1 MILLV
6 TALVIIILILAF
18 LIFLLRREILKINDR
33 LKRLDFE
40 SNQLLEVNLFDRSV
54 NTLTETLN
62 EQIIEQRAYR
72 IAVMNREQEL
82 KETISN
88 ISHDLRTPLT
98 AIIGYLQLLEREEL
112 SKDQAKSI
120 KILLEKSLTMK
131 NLTQAF
137 FELSYFDSQLTD
149 TELVRINLSN
159 LLIDE
164 LLKESVNFDFSTIEP
179 QLKIQEDCFV
189 LTDKK
194 LLTRV
199 LQNLIVNVLQH
210 GQEKVIVELT
220 QKEKTVLKI
229 SNKYKAG
236 TKIDTQ
242 RIFQRYYVADNNETN
257 RSNGLGLAIVELL
270 CHRLGIIIEAVVDPE
285 YFTICLEVPSTK

>member
-1 MILLV
+1 MKLLV

-18 LIFLLRREILKINDR
+18 LIFLLQREILKINDR

-40 SNQLLEVNLFDRSV
+40 SNQLLEVNLFGCSV

-112 SKDQAKSI
+112 SKDQAESI
-120 KILLEKSLTMK
+120 KILLDKSLTMK

-164 LLKESVNFDFSTIEP
+164 LLKESVNFDSSTIEP

-270 CHRLGIIIEAVVDPE
+270 CHRLGIKIEAVVDPE

>member
-1 MILLV
+1 MKLLV

-18 LIFLLRREILKINDR
+18 LIFLLRLEILKINDR

-40 SNQLLEVNLFDRSV
+40 SNQLLEINLFDRSV

-112 SKDQAKSI
+112 SKNQAESI

-137 FELSYFDSQLTD
+137 FELSYFDSQLTE

-164 LLKESVNFDFSTIEP
+164 LLKESVNFDSSTIEP

-270 CHRLGIIIEAVVDPE
+270 CHRLGIKIKAVVDPE
-285 YFTICLEVPSTK
+285 YFTICLEGPSTK

>member
-1 MILLV
+1 MKLLV
-6 TALVIIILILAF
+6 TALVIIILILTF
-18 LIFLLRREILKINDR
+18 LIFLLRLEILKINDR

-40 SNQLLEVNLFDRSV
+40 SNQLLEINLFDRSV

-112 SKDQAKSI
+112 SKDQAESI
-120 KILLEKSLTMK
+120 KILLDKSLTMK

-164 LLKESVNFDFSTIEP
+164 LLKESVNFDSSTIEP

-242 RIFQRYYVADNNETN
+242 RIFQRYYVVDNNETN

-270 CHRLGIIIEAVVDPE
+270 CHRLDIIIEAVVDPE

>member
-1 MILLV
+1 MKLLV

-18 LIFLLRREILKINDR
+18 LIFLLRLEILKINDR

-40 SNQLLEVNLFDRSV
+40 SNQLLEINLFDRSV

-112 SKDQAKSI
+112 SKDQAESI
-120 KILLEKSLTMK
+120 KILLDKSLTMK

-164 LLKESVNFDFSTIEP
+164 LLKESVNFDSSTIEP

>member
-1 MILLV
+1 MKLLV

-18 LIFLLRREILKINDR
+18 LIFLLRLEILKINDR

-40 SNQLLEVNLFDRSV
+40 SNQLLEINLFDRSV

-112 SKDQAKSI
+112 SKNQAESI

-137 FELSYFDSQLTD
+137 FELSYFDSQLTE

-164 LLKESVNFDFSTIEP
+164 LLKESVNFDSSTIEP

-270 CHRLGIIIEAVVDPE
+270 CHRLGIIIKAVVDPE

>member
-1 MILLV
+1 MKLLV

-112 SKDQAKSI
+112 SKDQAESI

-137 FELSYFDSQLTD
+137 FELSYFDSQLTE

-164 LLKESVNFDFSTIEP
+164 LLKESVNFDSSTIEP

-270 CHRLGIIIEAVVDPE
+270 CHRLGIKIKAVVDPE

>member
-1 MILLV
+1 M
-6 TALVIIILILAF
+6 
-18 LIFLLRREILKINDR
+18 KINDR

-40 SNQLLEVNLFDRSV
+40 SNQLLEINLFDRSV

-131 NLTQAF
+131 KLTQAF

-164 LLKESVNFDFSTIEP
+164 LLKESVNFDSSTIEP

-270 CHRLGIIIEAVVDPE
+270 CHRLGIKIKAVVDPE

>member
-1 MILLV
+1 MKLLV

-112 SKDQAKSI
+112 SKDQAESI

-164 LLKESVNFDFSTIEP
+164 LLKESVNFDSSTIEP

-270 CHRLGIIIEAVVDPE
+270 CHRLGIKIEAVVDPE

>member
-1 MILLV
+1 MKLLV

-18 LIFLLRREILKINDR
+18 LIFLLQREILKINDR

-40 SNQLLEVNLFDRSV
+40 SNQLLEVNLFDCSV

-112 SKDQAKSI
+112 SKDQAESI
-120 KILLEKSLTMK
+120 KILLDKSLTMK

-164 LLKESVNFDFSTIEP
+164 LLKESVNFDSSTIEP

-242 RIFQRYYVADNNETN
+242 RIFQRYYVVDNNETN

-270 CHRLGIIIEAVVDPE
+270 CHRLDIIIEAVVDPE

>member
-1 MILLV
+1 
-6 TALVIIILILAF
+6 
-18 LIFLLRREILKINDR
+18 
-33 LKRLDFE
+33 
-40 SNQLLEVNLFDRSV
+40 
-54 NTLTETLN
+54 
-62 EQIIEQRAYR
+62 
-72 IAVMNREQEL
+72 MNREQEL

>member
-1 MILLV
+1 MKLLV

-112 SKDQAKSI
+112 SKDQAESI

-137 FELSYFDSQLTD
+137 FELSYFDSQLTE

-164 LLKESVNFDFSTIEP
+164 LLKESVNFDSSTIEP

-257 RSNGLGLAIVELL
+257 RNNGLGLAIVELL
-270 CHRLGIIIEAVVDPE
+270 CHRLGIKIEAVVDPE

>member
-1 MILLV
+1 MKLLV

-18 LIFLLRREILKINDR
+18 LIFLLRLEILKINDR

-40 SNQLLEVNLFDRSV
+40 SNQLLEINLFDRSV

-112 SKDQAKSI
+112 SKNQAESI

-137 FELSYFDSQLTD
+137 FELSYFDSQLTE

-164 LLKESVNFDFSTIEP
+164 LLKESVNFDSSTIEP

-242 RIFQRYYVADNNETN
+242 RIFQRYYVADSNETN

-270 CHRLGIIIEAVVDPE
+270 CHRLGIKIKAVVDPE

>member
-1 MILLV
+1 MKLLV

-18 LIFLLRREILKINDR
+18 LIFLLRLEILKINDR

-40 SNQLLEVNLFDRSV
+40 SNQLLEINLFDRSV

-131 NLTQAF
+131 KLTQAF

-164 LLKESVNFDFSTIEP
+164 LLKESVNFDSSTIEP

-270 CHRLGIIIEAVVDPE
+270 CHRLGIKIKAVVDPE

>member
-1 MILLV
+1 MKLLV

>member
-1 MILLV
+1 MKLLV

-18 LIFLLRREILKINDR
+18 LIFLLRLEILKINDR

-40 SNQLLEVNLFDRSV
+40 SNQLLEINLFDRSV

-112 SKDQAKSI
+112 SKNQAESI

-137 FELSYFDSQLTD
+137 FELSYFDSQLTE

-164 LLKESVNFDFSTIEP
+164 LLKESVNFDSSTIEP

-270 CHRLGIIIEAVVDPE
+270 CHRLGIKIKAVVDPE